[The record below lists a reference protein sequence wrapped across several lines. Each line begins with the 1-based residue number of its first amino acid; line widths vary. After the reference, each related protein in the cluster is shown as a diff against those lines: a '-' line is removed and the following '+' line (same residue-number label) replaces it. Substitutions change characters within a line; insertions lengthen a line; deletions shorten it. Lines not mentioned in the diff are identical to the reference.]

1 VTAQG
6 PVKRAA
12 VVVHPGKHDDLD
24 GFRTVVRKAMTELD
38 WAEPLWL
45 ETRPDDTGERL
56 AREAVRS
63 GVDLVLASG
72 GDGTITACAG
82 GVAGSG
88 VPLGVLPCGTG
99 NLLARNLG
107 LPLSLDEA
115 LTVALTGS
123 DRRLDV
129 GIANDRPFVVMAGIG
144 FDAEMLADASEQLKK
159 HLGWAAYMVSA
170 LRHLRDRPARVTLR
184 TEGGPPRRYWA
195 SGVIIG
201 NVGSLQGNVPLL
213 PDAQPDDG
221 VLDIAVLAAWE
232 WTGWLRLATDVL
244 LRRSSGRLTHLTCRE
259 LLVDVGRARPWQV
272 DGDVV
277 GSSRRLKV
285 TVRPQTLVLRVP
297 VKAAN

>member
-1 VTAQG
+1 M
-6 PVKRAA
+6 KRAA
-12 VVVHPGKHDDLD
+12 VVIHPGKHDDLD

-99 NLLARNLG
+99 NLLARNLS

-159 HLGWAAYMVSA
+159 HLGWAAYMLSA

-232 WTGWLRLATDVL
+232 WTGWLRLAADVL
-244 LRRSSGRLTHLTCRE
+244 LRRSTGRLTHLTCRE

>member
-1 VTAQG
+1 
-6 PVKRAA
+6 
-12 VVVHPGKHDDLD
+12 
-24 GFRTVVRKAMTELD
+24 
-38 WAEPLWL
+38 
-45 ETRPDDTGERL
+45 
-56 AREAVRS
+56 
-63 GVDLVLASG
+63 
-72 GDGTITACAG
+72 
-82 GVAGSG
+82 
-88 VPLGVLPCGTG
+88 VLPCGTG

-123 DRRLDV
+123 GRRLDV

-285 TVRPQTLVLRVP
+285 TVRPQTLMLRVP

>member
-1 VTAQG
+1 VN
-6 PVKRAA
+6 RAA
-12 VVVHPGKHDDLD
+12 VVIHPGKHDDLD

-72 GDGTITACAG
+72 GDGTVTACAG

-115 LTVALTGS
+115 LAVALTGS

-129 GIANDRPFVVMAGIG
+129 GTANDRPFVVMAGIG
-144 FDAEMLADASEQLKK
+144 FDAEMLAGASEQLKK
-159 HLGWAAYMVSA
+159 RLGWAAYMVSA

-184 TEGGPPRRYWA
+184 TDDGPPRRYWA

-221 VLDIAVLAAWE
+221 VLDVAVLAAWE
-232 WTGWLRLATDVL
+232 WTGWLRLAADVL
-244 LRRSSGRLTHLTCRE
+244 LRRSTGRLTHLTCRE

-272 DGDVV
+272 DGDVA

-297 VKAAN
+297 AEPAN

>member
-1 VTAQG
+1 M
-6 PVKRAA
+6 KRAA
-12 VVVHPGKHDDLD
+12 VVIHPGKHDDLD

-123 DRRLDV
+123 DRRLDM

-159 HLGWAAYMVSA
+159 HLGWAAYMLSA

-213 PDAQPDDG
+213 PDARPDDG

>member
-1 VTAQG
+1 VTAPG

-12 VVVHPGKHDDLD
+12 VVIHPGKHDDLD
-24 GFRTVVRKAMTELD
+24 GFRTVVRKAMTELGWD
-38 WAEPLWL
+38 EPLWL

-107 LPLSLDEA
+107 LPLSMDEA
-115 LTVALTGS
+115 LTIALTGS

-144 FDAEMLADASEQLKK
+144 FDAELLAGASEQLKK
-159 HLGWAAYMVSA
+159 RLGWAAYMVSA

-213 PDAQPDDG
+213 PDAKPDDG
-221 VLDIAVLAAWE
+221 VLDVAVLAAWE

-244 LRRSSGRLTHLTCRE
+244 LRRSTSRLTHLTCRE
-259 LLVDVGRARPWQV
+259 LLIDVGRARPWQV

-297 VKAAN
+297 AEPAN

>member
-1 VTAQG
+1 MTARG
-6 PVKRAA
+6 SVKRAA
-12 VVVHPGKHDDLD
+12 VVIHPGKHDDLD

-129 GIANDRPFVVMAGIG
+129 GTANDRPFVVMAGIG
-144 FDAEMLADASEQLKK
+144 FDAEMLAGASEQLKK
-159 HLGWAAYMVSA
+159 RLGWAAYAVSA

-184 TEGGPPRRYWA
+184 TDGGPPRQYWA

-232 WTGWLRLATDVL
+232 WTSWLRLATDVL
-244 LRRSSGRLTHLTCRE
+244 LRRSTGRLTHLTCRE
-259 LLVDVGRARPWQV
+259 LLADVGRARPWQV

-297 VKAAN
+297 AEPAS

>member
-1 VTAQG
+1 VTAPG
-6 PVKRAA
+6 PGKRAA

-24 GFRTVVRKAMTELD
+24 GFRTVVRKAMTELG

-107 LPLSLDEA
+107 LPLSVDEA

-144 FDAEMLADASEQLKK
+144 FDAEMLAGASEQLKER
-159 HLGWAAYMVSA
+159 LGWAAYMVSA
-170 LRHLRDRPARVTLR
+170 LRHLRDRPARVTLS
-184 TEGGPPRRYWA
+184 TEDGPPRRYWA

-213 PDAQPDDG
+213 PDARPDDG

-232 WTGWLRLATDVL
+232 WTGWLRLAADVL
-244 LRRSSGRLTHLTCRE
+244 LRRSTGRLTHLSCRE

-272 DGDVV
+272 DGDVA
-277 GSSRRLKV
+277 GSSRQLKV

-297 VKAAN
+297 AEAAN

>member
-1 VTAQG
+1 
-6 PVKRAA
+6 VKRAA
-12 VVVHPGKHDDLD
+12 VVIHPGKHDDLD

-63 GVDLVLASG
+63 GADLVLASG
-72 GDGTITACAG
+72 GDGTVTACAG

-285 TVRPQTLVLRVP
+285 TVRPQTLMLRVP